1 MKRGKALAKL
11 LVLTIGFSAAG
22 TVQAG
27 QIVQTLGGSAG
38 FADGSTTARVG
49 TWNTATAGNA
59 APFNAY
65 LGSNVSGPNFST
77 SWQFSYGNLTD
88 TIVSAT
94 LALGIYDI
102 DSAAAPHNQVAS
114 YTEGSNDLTALLQN
128 VSQGLH
134 SSTGA
139 VRNEYDI
146 LTITLPGS
154 TFADLALGNPSFALQ
169 LQGPGLGALGNTTF
183 DGAGIDF
190 STITIDTQ
198 PVLPTPEPAA
208 WQLLAAGIAGLA
220 GRKWLRKT

>member
-11 LVLTIGFSAAG
+11 MFLTIGFSAAG

-27 QIVQTLGGSAG
+27 QIIQMLGGSAG

-49 TWNTATAGNA
+49 TWNTDTAGNV
-59 APFNAY
+59 APFNGY
-65 LGSNVSGPNFST
+65 IGSDVSGPNFSA

-88 TIVSAT
+88 TIISAT

-102 DSAAAPHNQVAS
+102 DSAATGNQVAS
-114 YTEGSNDLTALLQN
+114 YTEGANDLTAPLN
-128 VSQGLH
+128 AVSEGLH
-134 SSTGA
+134 GSTGA

-154 TFADLALGNPSFALQ
+154 TFADLALGDPTFALQ
-169 LQGPGLGALGNTTF
+169 LQGPGLGALGNTPF

-190 STITIDTQ
+190 STITINTQ
-198 PVLPTPEPAA
+198 PLVSPTPEPAA

-220 GRKWLRKT
+220 GRKWLRKA